1 MTIRTSRSK
10 YHAKKV
16 TVNGITY
23 DSKKEA
29 NRHAEL
35 LLLERGGAIT
45 DLRRQVQF
53 ILLPAHYEAF
63 ERYGKKGQ
71 RLKDGRRC
79 VERAVFYVADFT
91 YKQDGKL
98 VVEDVK
104 GIRTKEYI
112 IKRKLMLHINGIKI
126 REV

>member
-1 MTIRTSRSK
+1 MTMTSRSK

-35 LLLERGGAIT
+35 LLLERVGVIT

-53 ILLPAHYEAF
+53 ILLPAHYEHY

-98 VVEDVK
+98 IVEDVK